1 MQIVKMFFGDVFGQT
16 QTQNKHACF
25 LVRFWVSLCVLDGKY
40 FNMFFSVF
48 DFGQTPKRKHVFL
61 SAFLRFCTV
70 FAI

>member
-1 MQIVKMFFGDVFGQT
+1 MFFGDVFGQT

-48 DFGQTPKRKHVFL
+48 DFGQTPKHVFL

>member
-48 DFGQTPKRKHVFL
+48 DFGQTPKHVFL